1 MKRAAWLAQQRGRK
15 AVLYVIRVY
24 SKEEEAFYKVG
35 ITYNLAAR
43 FRRIRADY
51 HWRTLARYS
60 SYRAEHIW
68 NLEQAIHRDFAH
80 LSYSPAASFSGHT
93 ECYAEVKAILAA
105 LPAGTFFLK
114 PVNCDI

>member
-24 SKEEEAFYKVG
+24 NKQGEVFYKVG

-43 FRRIRADY
+43 FRRLRLDY

-60 SYRAEHIW
+60 SYQAGHVW
-68 NLEQAIHRDFAH
+68 DLEQAIHRDFAH
-80 LSYSPAASFSGHT
+80 LSYSPAVAISGHT
-93 ECYAEVKAILAA
+93 ECYREVEAILAA

-114 PVNCDI
+114 PVGCDI